1 MAEAEQ
7 KRDVAAPEA
16 AAAPGGSMLESL
28 MATGAAVASAGMAKA
43 AELDKQY
50 KVSET
55 AVATAQMGMEKAK
68 ELDEKFG
75 VSEKA
80 KATVKGA
87 VGKAMEMNEK
97 YAIAD
102 KAGKVL
108 ETSVNAAKA
117 ADAKLGVSSRVASG
131 VEKVKQVDETYGV
144 SKKVTAK
151 ISEVDKKLGV
161 SEKVIPIVNQV
172 DENLGVSK
180 NIAAAKDAAMEVM
193 GISVFKGNAKIDD
206 GHEFVP
212 IVVSAAKRTLSFKE
226 QVVPIPENVTADI
239 AGATVK
245 LGNFSL
251 TFATA
256 SDAAQFVS
264 FIGKMNEEEVQAA
277 EPKTK
282 NEEEVQ
288 ASTPDLLEL

>member
-1 MAEAEQ
+1 MAEAEAKKQ
-7 KRDVAAPEA
+7 DVAAPGA
-16 AAAPGGSMLESL
+16 DAAAPGGSMLESL
-28 MATGAAVASAGMAKA
+28 LATGAAVASAGMAKA

-55 AVATAQMGMEKAK
+55 AVATAQKGIDKAK
-68 ELDEKFG
+68 ELDAQYG
-75 VSEKA
+75 VTETA
-80 KATVKGA
+80 KATMQGA

-117 ADAKLGVSSRVASG
+117 ADAKLGVSAKVSAG

-144 SKKVTAK
+144 SKRVSAK

-161 SEKVIPIVNQV
+161 SEKVIPMVNQV

-180 NIAAAKDAAMEVM
+180 NVAAAKDAALGMM
-193 GISVFKGNAKIDD
+193 GMSVFKSTAKIDG

-212 IVVSAAKRTLSFKE
+212 IVVSAAKRTLSFNE
-226 QVVPIPENVTADI
+226 QVVEIPENTKPEV
-239 AGATVK
+239 AGEVVK
-245 LGNFSL
+245 MGNFSL

-256 SDAAQFVS
+256 EDAAQLVS
-264 FIGKMNEEEVQAA
+264 FIAKMQNEEEIQAA
-277 EPKTK
+277 EPAKV
-282 NEEEVQ
+282 E
-288 ASTPDLLEL
+288 A

>member
-1 MAEAEQ
+1 LFLFSYFLNFYKMAEAEQ

-117 ADAKLGVSSRVASG
+117 ADAKLGVSSKVATG

-161 SEKVIPIVNQV
+161 SEKVIPLVNQV

-180 NIAAAKDAAMEVM
+180 NIAAAKDAAMDMM
-193 GISVFKGNAKIDD
+193 GMGVFKGNAKIDD
-206 GHEFVP
+206 GHEYVP

-226 QVVPIPENVTADI
+226 QVVQIPENVQADV
-239 AGATVK
+239 AGETVK

-256 SDAAQFVS
+256 SDAAQFVT

-277 EPKTK
+277 EPALRQ
-282 NEEEVQ
+282 E
-288 ASTPDLLEL
+288 A